1 MAVATNCSVIPIGN
15 VGPSGPTEIEVIV
28 GAVTVTTV
36 DCDTPPSVA
45 VIVVEP
51 TATAVTSPVVVTEA
65 VAGEDETQVT
75 REVISAL
82 LPSL

>member
-1 MAVATNCSVIPIGN
+1 MIPVGS
-15 VGPSGPTEIEVIV
+15 VGPSGPIEIEVIV

-36 DCDTPPSVA
+36 DCDTPPSEA
-45 VIVVEP
+45 VIVVDP
-51 TATAVTSPVVVTEA
+51 AATAVTSPVVVTEA
-65 VAGEDETQVT
+65 VAGEDEIQVT

>member
-28 GAVTVTTV
+28 GATTVTIV

-45 VIVVEP
+45 EIVVEP
-51 TATAVTSPVVVTEA
+51 AATAVTSPVALTEA
-65 VAGEDETQVT
+65 ATGEDEAQVT
-75 REVISAL
+75 RVVISAL